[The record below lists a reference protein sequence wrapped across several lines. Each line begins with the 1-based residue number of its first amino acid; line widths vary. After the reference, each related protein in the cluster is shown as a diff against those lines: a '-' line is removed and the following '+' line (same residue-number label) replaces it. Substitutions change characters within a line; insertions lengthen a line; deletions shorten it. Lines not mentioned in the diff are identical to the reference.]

1 MKISEVKNNA
11 FYQFPQW
18 LLDEIYKDLS
28 LRAKVMYMLIFDRR
42 TLSIQ
47 NKWHD
52 KNGDVFVYFTNQQF
66 MDLLNCNEKTV
77 IKAKKELQD
86 FCLIKEE
93 RQGVNKPNR
102 LYISG
107 TVKNTGQEL
116 QKLQSGT
123 VKNTGQELQKLQSG
137 TVKNTGQE
145 LQKLQSIKTDNI
157 KTNISRLSEPEGAGA
172 NNLYSIENAP
182 AENDLGIVHDWIF
195 SEFGRYPTPFE
206 IEDLKAFLQDHNKE
220 VIKLAIKECV
230 GNGKPYFKYLES
242 ILRDWK
248 QKGLTTV
255 ELVENRE
262 KPSRLSGKSNGR
274 LKLSDDGFDPRLG
287 F

>member
-18 LLDEIYKDLS
+18 LLDEDYKDLS

-52 KNGDVFVYFTNQQF
+52 KNGDVFIYFTNQQF

-116 QKLQSGT
+116 QNLQSGT
-123 VKNTGQELQKLQSG
+123 VKNTGQELQ
-137 TVKNTGQE
+137 N
-145 LQKLQSIKTDNI
+145 LQSIKTNNINTEYNHTDIINYKEDEKKSLSQIIKSSSVKINDRQIQQIQEYIGLDNMTVDMI
-157 KTNISRLSEPEGAGA
+157 EYAVQLTEDAGA
-172 NNLYSIENAP
+172 ESFNYLNKI
-182 AENDLGIVHDWIF
+182 
-195 SEFGRYPTPFE
+195 
-206 IEDLKAFLQDHNKE
+206 LKSWKDKGFTSLEQVDEHEEERRSSKNSTSRR
-220 VIKLAIKECV
+220 V
-230 GNGKPYFKYLES
+230 GNS
-242 ILRDWK
+242 II
-248 QKGLTTV
+248 QTY
-255 ELVENRE
+255 
-262 KPSRLSGKSNGR
+262 
-274 LKLSDDGFDPRLG
+274 DDPLPF
-287 F
+287 

>member
-18 LLDEIYKDLS
+18 LLDEEYKILS

-52 KNGDVFVYFTNQQF
+52 KNGDVFIYFTNQQF
-66 MDLLNCNEKTV
+66 MELLNCNEKTV

-86 FCLIKEE
+86 LGLIKEE

-172 NNLYSIENAP
+172 NTLYSIEDAH

-206 IEDLKAFLQDHNKE
+206 IEDLKYFLQDHSKE

-255 ELVENRE
+255 ELVENRQRP
-262 KPSRLSGKSNGR
+262 KKQNAYSGSARAVHQEYHGE
-274 LKLSDDGFDPRLG
+274 LPF
-287 F
+287 